1 MKDFDLAAR
10 MRIASQD
17 DTPKAFGARLI
28 SVILHPFLV
37 GPVVFL
43 HFSFAGT
50 ENPAFG
56 WLVWSI
62 TFIATNV
69 VIGTYVALMKRRGIT
84 TSVDVPE
91 RLLRRK
97 PFAIGAAGY
106 AVATLVLYLIEAP
119 VTVVVLM
126 SIYAVNTIIATVI
139 NHWWKISIHG
149 MAISGVLVPFL
160 YLYGGSWWWL
170 FMLFPLM
177 IYSRTKLKAHTP
189 AQAISGIAL
198 AFILTWLQLELWI

>member
-1 MKDFDLAAR
+1 MRLASR
-10 MRIASQD
+10 D
-17 DTPKAFGARLI
+17 DTPRAFGAKVI
-28 SVILHPFLV
+28 SVILHPFIV
-37 GPVVFL
+37 GPVVFM

-56 WLVWSI
+56 WLVWCI

-69 VIGTYVALMKRRGIT
+69 VIGSYVGLMKRRGIT
-84 TSVDVPE
+84 ESVDVPE

-106 AVATLVLYLIEAP
+106 AAATILLSLIDAP

-126 SIYAVNTIIATVI
+126 SIYAVNTVIATVI

-149 MAISGVLVPFL
+149 MAIAGVIVPFL

-170 FMLFPLM
+170 LVLFPFM

-189 AQAISGIAL
+189 AQAISGVVL
-198 AFILTWLQLELWI
+198 AFILTWLQLKFWI